1 MLPHVLNQVILKSLM
16 SVPITQ
22 LTMEL
27 AELIKRGRF
36 LVQGLNIFT
45 LIIKS
50 LVEDTVIVL
59 VLDDHVV
66 HDHTSSHHLPKLPF
80 IP

>member
-1 MLPHVLNQVILKSLM
+1 MIPHVLNQVIVKIQM
-16 SVPITQ
+16 SVPITH

-27 AELIKRGRF
+27 DKLFKCGRV

-50 LVEDTVIVL
+50 LVEDTLITL
-59 VLDDHVV
+59 VLDDHA
-66 HDHTSSHHLPKLPF
+66 
-80 IP
+80 

>member
-1 MLPHVLNQVILKSLM
+1 MIPDVLNQVILKIQM
-16 SVPITQ
+16 SVPITR
-22 LTMEL
+22 LTVEL
-27 AELIKRGRF
+27 DKLFKCGRV

-50 LVEDTVIVL
+50 LVEDAHITL